1 MCRNS
6 KYFYFVIVLLI
17 DTMEKAKESAR
28 KAEVTSNLDS
38 DDNSP
43 GRIRKRPHSKASL
56 EEFPD
61 SSDSTCKLIML

>member
-1 MCRNS
+1 M
-6 KYFYFVIVLLI
+6 IVLLI
-17 DTMEKAKESAR
+17 DTMEKAQESAR
-28 KAEVTSNLDS
+28 KAEVTSNLES

-43 GRIRKRPHSKASL
+43 HRIRKRPHSKGSL